1 MGQKSEIS
9 GQEARDKNEQEEGKH
24 HYQIFIKMLI
34 AKPGNVLGRED
45 DKRLVR
51 LKHEQKYKTKT
62 TVYKIPLFKNFLTIK
77 TYNNILQAIWTVTG
91 CNSFFL
97 GGEENSCASILLS
110 FAGYQCRVVD
120 AEFGLRTI

>member
-51 LKHEQKYKTKT
+51 LKHEKKYKTKT

-91 CNSFFL
+91 CNNFL
-97 GGEENSCASILLS
+97 GRAGRTAVPQFCFLL
-110 FAGYQCRVVD
+110 QD
-120 AEFGLRTI
+120 TNAELLMPSLV